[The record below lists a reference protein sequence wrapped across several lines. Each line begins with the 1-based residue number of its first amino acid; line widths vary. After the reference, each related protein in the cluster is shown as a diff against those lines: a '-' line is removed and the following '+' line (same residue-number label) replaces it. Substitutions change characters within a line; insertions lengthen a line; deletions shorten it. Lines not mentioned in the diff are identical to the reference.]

1 MLGRC
6 LIWCA
11 RSYPNQSRRGKNI
24 GLAQHKIRSRPITYY
39 MQQRTELETLRL
51 AALAHVGQ
59 ILVDY
64 FEELRTEAQF
74 EMMCVNAAE
83 SELFTWV

>member
-1 MLGRC
+1 
-6 LIWCA
+6 
-11 RSYPNQSRRGKNI
+11 
-24 GLAQHKIRSRPITYY
+24 